1 MTIIAY
7 TDGASRGNPGESGVG
22 IVLKDELGNTI
33 GSHFGYI
40 GKATNN
46 IAEYTALAACL
57 KMVKKM
63 DCDSLVVHSDSE
75 LMVRQLNG
83 QYKVKDKGL
92 KKHFLGIQ
100 EILTGSPFKFAIKH
114 VPRDENHE
122 ADQLANRGIDT
133 RKQLNL
139 QAFE

>member
-1 MTIIAY
+1 MTIFAY

-22 IVLKDELGNTI
+22 IILKDESGKVI
-33 GSHFGYI
+33 KSHFGYI
-40 GKATNN
+40 GQATNN
-46 IAEYTALAACL
+46 VAEYMALATCL
-57 KMVKKM
+57 KIVRGIE
-63 DCDSLVVHSDSE
+63 CDNLVVHSDSE

-92 KKHFLGIQ
+92 KEHFLNIQ
-100 EILTGSPFKFAIKH
+100 KILTSSPFKFEIKH

-133 RKQLNL
+133 KKYLV
-139 QAFE
+139 E